1 MLHCKVGNDR
11 KPQQAFIMLLRGFF
25 NAQCDSAQHG
35 SCNSLT
41 AMDFTYT
48 TSKMRQSAII
58 IGVRASLRWCERCC
72 SPPGN
77 ICNYIIYVHAI
88 HRKERSQCYNA
99 GSLLNKYN
107 LLKNKHA
114 KSSSGSRTH
123 IPACTCTHTAHTHT
137 HFVISKRGGR
147 ENSISVLASTIIYT
161 KVTLSPETTAVVRE
175 LNLNIAHLQRWYLY
189 R

>member
-1 MLHCKVGNDR
+1 
-11 KPQQAFIMLLRGFF
+11 MLLWGFF
-25 NAQCDSAQHG
+25 NAQCNSTQHG
-35 SCNSLT
+35 RCNSLT
-41 AMDFTYT
+41 AMDFAYM

-58 IGVRASLRWCERCC
+58 IRVRASLRWCERCC
-72 SPPGN
+72 FSPGN
-77 ICNYIIYVHAI
+77 TFNYIIYVHAI

-114 KSSSGSRTH
+114 KSSSGSYTH

-147 ENSISVLASTIIYT
+147 KLNFGSSVNNNIHQSHTKPWNNSSSTRAQFEYRAF
-161 KVTLSPETTAVVRE
+161 TTMVP
-175 LNLNIAHLQRWYLY
+175 I
-189 R
+189 